1 MYYGVEKT
9 IKLYSEQLT
18 LNELMSLEILFD
30 YRESCKNYFYSRFS
44 GIEYLDKLNFRDI
57 RDSLLVKDV
66 KDEMKKFHLPA
77 RTWKMDLSEA
87 ISNIKT
93 MWSNM
98 ETEIKHYIR
107 NNENLTDED
116 RHYLFYVL
124 KSKNLWAEA
133 VQTKK
138 ITETKKLSKIKI
150 SKSKE
155 YLINLLCRYTRMAKP
170 KISVSRNLKSIQFDT
185 GMYDLVDGILSL
197 QTQNKGQ
204 RLLIKLRNK
213 VTIKKGD
220 IRIVLNRDHRILEV
234 HKLILVPETEI
245 DKKEDVGLDK
255 GYTKMFSSSSGKE
268 YGIVL
273 GDLLNRSCDFINKKN
288 KARNYYHSL
297 VRNLEKELKEN
308 KKLTDEEQ
316 KKIKQKIERIKK
328 NNLSDKTYK
337 KHRNRH
343 KEIIKSYVNHE
354 IKRLILTE
362 HPSRIALEDLT
373 FESVSKGNNK
383 HYNRKMNLW
392 IKGYIDERINYYA
405 KKYDIEVVYVSAAY
419 TSQFCSICGARLDK
433 RTGIHNEIGHCPN
446 CGEIDANINA
456 AKNIKARLYDS
467 IIQLYTPYKK
477 IEKILLD
484 RYEKNVKRKK

>member
-18 LNELMSLEILFD
+18 LNELMSLKILLD

-66 KDEMKKFHLPA
+66 KDEMKKFHLSA

-133 VQTKK
+133 VQTKN

-268 YGIVL
+268 YGHIFVKMQKQHL
-273 GDLLNRSCDFINKKN
+273 HVCFS
-288 KARNYYHSL
+288 
-297 VRNLEKELKEN
+297 
-308 KKLTDEEQ
+308 KL
-316 KKIKQKIERIKK
+316 
-328 NNLSDKTYK
+328 
-337 KHRNRH
+337 
-343 KEIIKSYVNHE
+343 
-354 IKRLILTE
+354 
-362 HPSRIALEDLT
+362 
-373 FESVSKGNNK
+373 
-383 HYNRKMNLW
+383 
-392 IKGYIDERINYYA
+392 
-405 KKYDIEVVYVSAAY
+405 
-419 TSQFCSICGARLDK
+419 
-433 RTGIHNEIGHCPN
+433 
-446 CGEIDANINA
+446 
-456 AKNIKARLYDS
+456 
-467 IIQLYTPYKK
+467 
-477 IEKILLD
+477 KIL
-484 RYEKNVKRKK
+484 KIN

>member
-1 MYYGVEKT
+1 M
-9 IKLYSEQLT
+9 ILLT
-18 LNELMSLEILFD
+18 
-30 YRESCKNYFYSRFS
+30 
-44 GIEYLDKLNFRDI
+44 
-57 RDSLLVKDV
+57 
-66 KDEMKKFHLPA
+66 
-77 RTWKMDLSEA
+77 
-87 ISNIKT
+87 
-93 MWSNM
+93 
-98 ETEIKHYIR
+98 
-107 NNENLTDED
+107 
-116 RHYLFYVL
+116 
-124 KSKNLWAEA
+124 
-133 VQTKK
+133 
-138 ITETKKLSKIKI
+138 
-150 SKSKE
+150 
-155 YLINLLCRYTRMAKP
+155 
-170 KISVSRNLKSIQFDT
+170 
-185 GMYDLVDGILSL
+185 
-197 QTQNKGQ
+197 
-204 RLLIKLRNK
+204 
-213 VTIKKGD
+213 
-220 IRIVLNRDHRILEV
+220 
-234 HKLILVPETEI
+234 
-245 DKKEDVGLDK
+245 
-255 GYTKMFSSSSGKE
+255 
-268 YGIVL
+268 
-273 GDLLNRSCDFINKKN
+273 KKN

-362 HPSRIALEDLT
+362 QPSRIALEDLT
-373 FESVSKGNNK
+373 FESISKGNNK

-405 KKYDIEVVYVSAAY
+405 KKYDIEVIYVSAAY

-467 IIQLYTPYKK
+467 IIQLYAPYKK

-484 RYEKNVKRKK
+484 RYEKNIPRKK